1 MSKPKTYDRDVGKNW
16 HLRFRLIIQELTEEL
31 ELTQAKLNIAER
43 KLKKYE
49 DNNTRSTRNRKDNNI
64 VKLSGRISQRWDKT

>member
-1 MSKPKTYDRDVGKNW
+1 MKYDKDVGKNW
-16 HLRFRLIIQELTEEL
+16 HLRFRLIIQELKEEL
-31 ELTQAKLNIAER
+31 EVTQIQLQIAER

-49 DNNTRSTRNRKDNNI
+49 DNNTRSTRNGKDNNI

>member
-43 KLKKYE
+43 KLKKHE
-49 DNNTRSTRNRKDNNI
+49 DNNTRSTRNRKDNNV